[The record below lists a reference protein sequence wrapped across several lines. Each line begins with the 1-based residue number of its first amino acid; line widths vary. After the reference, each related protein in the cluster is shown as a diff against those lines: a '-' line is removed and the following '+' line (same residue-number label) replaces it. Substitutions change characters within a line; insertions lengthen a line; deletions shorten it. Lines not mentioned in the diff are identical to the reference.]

1 LEMVLKVL
9 EEQVVPE
16 EQVEVQIFMDL
27 LDLQDHQ
34 AYPVLKATEA
44 YLEQRGQMGS
54 KVLQENKEVLVLK
67 DLLDLVE
74 RLDHVDPK
82 GSLDHLDP
90 REK

>member
-1 LEMVLKVL
+1 MVVKVQ

-16 EQVEVQIFMDL
+16 EQVEVQIFTDQ
-27 LDLQDHQ
+27 LDLQDLL
-34 AYPVLKATEA
+34 AYLVLKATEV
-44 YLEQRGQMGS
+44 YLDQRGRMEN

-82 GSLDHLDP
+82 DSLAHLALK
-90 REK
+90 EK